1 VEELRYIG
9 HNTYQKWVLVLT
21 RINTDKE
28 ECYMSYWTWLI
39 ICIPI
44 IAGVIAANSSRKGKQ

>member
-1 VEELRYIG
+1 MRYIR

-21 RINTDKE
+21 RINTEKE

-39 ICIPI
+39 ICIPLI
-44 IAGVIAANSSRKGKQ
+44 VGVIAANSSRKGKQ